1 MSPFKYKAKK
11 SFLHFFQVIFKEYI
25 FRFFL
30 LPSRYTVSTIMDL
43 NNKITAIKK
52 YVFAFK
58 KLL

>member
-1 MSPFKYKAKK
+1 MSPFKYKVKK
-11 SFLHFFQVIFKEYI
+11 SFLHFFQGIYEYI
-25 FRFFL
+25 FRF

>member
-1 MSPFKYKAKK
+1 MSPFKYKVKK
-11 SFLHFFQVIFKEYI
+11 VSCISFKVYMNIFFVF
-25 FRFFL
+25 

-58 KLL
+58 KLF

>member
-1 MSPFKYKAKK
+1 MSPFKYKVKK

-25 FRFFL
+25 FRF

>member
-11 SFLHFFQVIFKEYI
+11 SFLHFFQGIYEYI

-30 LPSRYTVSTIMDL
+30 LPLRYTVSTVMDL
-43 NNKITAIKK
+43 NNKITAMKK

-58 KLL
+58 ELF